1 MSAGIET
8 ITPGDSLYR
17 RFLHWYLKDDGTI
30 SSSAFMSRKKPDP
43 ELSVDLARL
52 TTPEKTRASHLD
64 MGVAEIAASVPLD
77 MGLTVK
83 HAPEHD
89 NYAHCLIMGLK
100 TKIQCRMLAEKAS
113 IRLKPCVM

>member
-1 MSAGIET
+1 M
-8 ITPGDSLYR
+8 
-17 RFLHWYLKDDGTI
+17 
-30 SSSAFMSRKKPDP
+30 
-43 ELSVDLARL
+43 DLARL

-100 TKIQCRMLAEKAS
+100 TKTQCRMLAEKAS